1 MILPQNAPCAL
12 VVGLCSHGLAIAR
25 SLQRLGIEV
34 HAFEANSSIP
44 GALTNSAHI
53 HYVESI
59 KDNSLV
65 DDLRA
70 FRQRIPLSRDIV
82 LFPSNDSNVRVIAS
96 NIERLRGAYILSWE
110 GCVDQVQKLLLKSNI
125 EGRCKAVGLN
135 YPASVVLESRG
146 DLKYQVSSLKQPFI
160 IKPANP
166 QSGFKAIKCTS
177 VAELEAVVDHYPDDY
192 PFLVQEWVSG
202 TDKDLYF
209 CALYLDNGLPLVN
222 FEGNK
227 LASFPPALGQT
238 TVAVSVDMPELRDL
252 TKIFFN
258 GLGLC
263 GPVSLEFKRDA
274 AGRYWVIEPTVGRTD
289 FWVGLCIRAGCD
301 LPAIEYLR
309 STGQAVPVSTGN
321 YTPTIWFDSER
332 DAFGPVKYLPR
343 FVPGH
348 GKLKRPVFSF
358 FSRRDLKPF
367 LRSSRKALYRM
378 SHSLARLMVEKQNAP
393 APEVEVS
400 SYPRINALPD
410 VFLRLLEEKD
420 QDSIFLGRDWF
431 DNFSA
436 TVATGAGDV
445 FFLCMADNNGR
456 AVAVLPMWRNEGRFH
471 GVKVRKLT
479 GLSNYYSPIYDVIID
494 ASLTTREYAY
504 SFFMTYLWKEMK
516 GWDLVDF
523 YPVSIEARNDILK
536 ISGVKIWKFDYFIT
550 KNFYHDSCENFENY
564 ISSRSSRVVNT
575 VKRKFKKLDAVGGW
589 SVCIYTE
596 LDSIESKLKDYHRVY
611 ENSWKNDEPYPE
623 FINGFARMCAKKNR
637 LRLGV
642 LDVDGKPIAV
652 QLWVVANRVAY
663 IYKLAYD
670 KNYKNLS
677 PGTVLTTKMIERV
690 IKIDNV
696 EVIDFLTGLDFFKKE
711 WMDRSRCLYGV
722 QIVNYRS
729 LSGMMVLLINEISKI
744 KKYFSRT
751 KSEAGNLNRV

>member
-53 HYVESI
+53 HYVKSI

-70 FRQRIPLSRDIV
+70 FRERIPLSRDIV
-82 LFPSNDSNVRVIAS
+82 LFPSNDNNVRVIAR
-96 NIERLRGAYILSWE
+96 NIDRLRGAYILSWE
-110 GCVDQVQKLLLKSNI
+110 SCVDQVQKLLLKSNI
-125 EGRCKAVGLN
+125 EDRCKETGLN
-135 YPASVVLESRG
+135 YPASVVLENRG
-146 DLKYQVSSLKQPFI
+146 DLKHQVSSLKPPFI

-177 VAELEAVVDHYPDDY
+177 VTELEAVVDHYPGDY
-192 PFLVQEWVSG
+192 PFVVQEWVSG

-209 CALYLDNGLPLVN
+209 CALYLDNGLPLIS

-238 TVAVSVDMPELRDL
+238 TVAVSVEMPELRDL
-252 TKIFFN
+252 TKLFFD

-301 LPAIEYLR
+301 LPAIEYLS
-309 STGQAVPVSTGN
+309 STGQTVPVSTGD

-343 FVPGH
+343 FVSGR
-348 GKLKRPVFSF
+348 GKVKRPVFSF

-367 LRSSRKALYRM
+367 LRCSRKAFYRM
-378 SHSLARLMVEKQNAP
+378 AHSLARRMVEKPNETP
-393 APEVEVS
+393 SEMEVS
-400 SYPRINALPD
+400 SYPRIDLLPEA
-410 VFLRLLEEKD
+410 FLCLLEEKE

-445 FFLCMADNNGR
+445 FFLCLAGNDGR
-456 AVAVLPMWRNEGRFH
+456 ALAVLPMWRNEGRFH

-479 GLSNYYSPIYDVIID
+479 GLSNYYSPIFDVIFD
-494 ASLTTREYAY
+494 PSLITREYAY
-504 SFFMTYLWKEMK
+504 GFFLKYLWKEIQ

-523 YPVSIEARNDILK
+523 YPVSSETRDDILK
-536 ISGVKIWKFDYFIT
+536 VSGIRSLRFDYFLT
-550 KNFYHDSCENFENY
+550 KNFFHDSCENYEDY
-564 ISSRSSRVVNT
+564 ISSRPSRVVNT

-596 LDSIESKLKDYHRVY
+596 LDAIESKLKDYHRVY
-611 ENSWKNDEPYPE
+611 EKSWKNDEPYPE
-623 FINGFARMCAKKNR
+623 FINGFARMCARKGR

-642 LDVDGKPIAV
+642 LDIDGKAIAV
-652 QLWVVANRVAY
+652 QLWVVANRTAC

-670 KNYKNLS
+670 KAYKNLS
-677 PGTVLTTKMIERV
+677 PGTVLTAKMIEQV
-690 IKIDNV
+690 IKVDNI
-696 EVIDFLTGLDFFKKE
+696 EKIDFLTGLDFFKKE

-729 LSGMMVLLINEISKI
+729 LSGMLVLLINELSKI
-744 KKYFSRT
+744 KKHFTRIRNV
-751 KSEAGNLNRV
+751 SENLNRV